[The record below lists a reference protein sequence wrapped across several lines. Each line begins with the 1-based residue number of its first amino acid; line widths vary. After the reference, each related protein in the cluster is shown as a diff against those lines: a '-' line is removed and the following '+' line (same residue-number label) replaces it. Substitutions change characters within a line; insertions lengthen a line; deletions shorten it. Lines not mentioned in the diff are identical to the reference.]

1 MPEDYFRRR
10 GKDEEA
16 DPIEEAAE
24 VARRDQMI
32 AEAKRLIRE
41 RSAWILV
48 SNEDIDGTAGHFEMV
63 SSIDA
68 GAEELRGFVFI
79 SIKNLIE
86 VLAQAF
92 EQPEGMIVADL
103 FMWLMSDVLKDV
115 PTPDDDAS

>member
-48 SNEDIDGTAGHFEMV
+48 SNEDIDGAAGHFEMV

-115 PTPDDDAS
+115 PRPDDDAS